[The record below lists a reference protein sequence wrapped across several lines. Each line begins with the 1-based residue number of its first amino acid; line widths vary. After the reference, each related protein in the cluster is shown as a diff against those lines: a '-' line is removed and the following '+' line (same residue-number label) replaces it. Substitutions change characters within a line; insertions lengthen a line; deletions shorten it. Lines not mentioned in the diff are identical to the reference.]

1 MTAIGWGLMVFSIIG
16 GLAGALGGFFYC
28 RRKLRDKRVELGQV
42 LIERSDSLRRIDA
55 LAGALHRAQ
64 HAKQVL
70 EESDGPDWRADG
82 AADEVARLDRR
93 LKRETAHFLMLN
105 KCAESKGAATAV
117 LRPPAAEKLLSRA
130 RVA

>member
-1 MTAIGWGLMVFSIIG
+1 MTAIGWGLMAFSIIG
-16 GLAGALGGFFYC
+16 GLAGALGGFVYC

-42 LIERSDSLRRIDA
+42 LIERSDSLRRIDM

-70 EESDGPDWRADG
+70 AECDGSDWRAEG
-82 AADEVARLDRR
+82 AAAEAARLDRD
-93 LKRETAHFLMLN
+93 LQRETAHFLVLN
-105 KCAESKGAATAV
+105 RCAERKGAATAV
-117 LRPPAAEKLLSRA
+117 LRPPEAERLVSRA